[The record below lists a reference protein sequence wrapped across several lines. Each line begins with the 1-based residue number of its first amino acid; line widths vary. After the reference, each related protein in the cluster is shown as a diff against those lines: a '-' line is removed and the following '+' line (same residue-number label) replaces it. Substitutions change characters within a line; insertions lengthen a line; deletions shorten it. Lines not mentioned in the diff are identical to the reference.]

1 MKVERCP
8 DQHRV
13 SREYVA
19 SLEPDRICFHCT
31 EKKDDD
37 VCWLFSQ
44 IKGFQYKSDFGH
56 LIVDT
61 SRCVCVCERE
71 CVCVRVTPRVVG
83 TPSKKGRLPPTRDL
97 PVWVASSNKTM
108 QRPEKKVAEMSDSEW

>member
-61 SRCVCVCERE
+61 SRCVCVRE
-71 CVCVRVTPRVVG
+71 CVCVCAC
-83 TPSKKGRLPPTRDL
+83 D
-97 PVWVASSNKTM
+97 A
-108 QRPEKKVAEMSDSEW
+108 